1 MAIKKRTTL
10 RAKSARSS
18 TKGDIN
24 NKTEK
29 AILDAAVESD
39 IPFLKQSRITK
50 FEKSENKSNIFKK
63 KLNIKDIE
71 KANVDKKYLSDPKQP
86 GISKSAVRRR
96 KRKLKEQLN
105 TKLDDLKDILDDS
118 MNITEDTDKN
128 NSSNPFQNN
137 DNNVSINP
145 FKLDHTPN
153 PHTSL
158 KGAKKIEKD
167 EIKRFGLIL
176 NDTGFR
182 QNPFESLK
190 EAIKN
195 NVSKY

>member
-10 RAKSARSS
+10 RAKSSRSS

-29 AILDAAVESD
+29 AILDAAVGSD

-50 FEKSENKSNIFKK
+50 FEKSEIKSNIFKQ
-63 KLNIKDIE
+63 KLNIIDIQ
-71 KANVDKKYLSDPKQP
+71 KTNRKYLSDPKQP

-118 MNITEDTDKN
+118 MNITEDNGKN
-128 NSSNPFQNN
+128 NSTPFQNN
-137 DNNVSINP
+137 GDGVSTNP

-167 EIKRFGLIL
+167 EIRRFGLIL

-182 QNPFESLK
+182 ENPFVSLK
-190 EAIKN
+190 EAIKS